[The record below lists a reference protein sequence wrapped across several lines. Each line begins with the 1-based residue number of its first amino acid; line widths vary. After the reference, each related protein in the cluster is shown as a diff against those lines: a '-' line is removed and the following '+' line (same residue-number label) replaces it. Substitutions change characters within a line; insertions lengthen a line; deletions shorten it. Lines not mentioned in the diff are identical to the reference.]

1 MPALKGLSS
10 PSEFQVLFLPPG
22 VTTLPFGRVWYAGPN
37 AVANAIGYAEHH
49 SRSDDAVI
57 RVTMP
62 LGNVIET
69 NEHKGNNLPDGAAPW
84 GFQASVRQMLPTS

>member
-57 RVTMP
+57 RVY
-62 LGNVIET
+62 
-69 NEHKGNNLPDGAAPW
+69 DAAW
-84 GFQASVRQMLPTS
+84 QRDRDERAQRQQLA